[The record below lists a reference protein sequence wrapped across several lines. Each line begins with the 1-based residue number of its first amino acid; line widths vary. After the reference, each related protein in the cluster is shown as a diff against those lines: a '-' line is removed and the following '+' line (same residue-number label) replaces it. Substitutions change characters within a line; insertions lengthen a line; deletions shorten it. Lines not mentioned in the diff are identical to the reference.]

1 MEYQLFSAGANIPH
15 PKKAHRGGEDAYLVS
30 PPTHSTIAVADGV
43 GSWDKKGVN
52 PKHFA
57 EQILSTTY
65 EFIKS
70 GEKDPKIALTKGFA
84 QTVQIG
90 SATVCLGILHPDGI
104 FSVANIGDSGF
115 LVIRNGKILLDSEEQ
130 QHEFNYP
137 YQLGRDEHGQP
148 HGTDLPEDAETY
160 RLRLEVGDIIVM
172 GSDGLL
178 DNLWPKQIVE
188 IVNANM
194 DESAS
199 QLAHTLAAEASKEAE
214 GTTNYVP
221 FYHRAKQEGV
231 HYSSYTGGKMD
242 DITAIVAYVGEED

>member
-1 MEYQLFSAGANIPH
+1 VEYRLFSGGANLPH
-15 PKKAHRGGEDAYLVS
+15 PDKAHRGGEDAYLVS
-30 PPTHSTIAVADGV
+30 SPTHSTIAIADGV
-43 GSWDKKGVN
+43 GSWDKRGVN

-57 EQILSTTY
+57 EEILSTIY
-65 EFIKS
+65 ESIKS
-70 GEKDPKIALTKGFA
+70 GETDPKIALTKGYL

-104 FSVANIGDSGF
+104 FTVANIGDSGF
-115 LVIRNGKILLDSEEQ
+115 LVIRKGEILLDSEEQ

-160 RLRLEVGDIIVM
+160 RLRLNVGDVVVM

-188 IVNANM
+188 IVNAHPN
-194 DESAS
+194 ESAS
-199 QLAHTLAAEASKEAE
+199 QLAHRLAAEAFKEAQS
-214 GTTNYVP
+214 TTNYVP

-231 HYSSYTGGKMD
+231 NYSSFTGGKVD
-242 DITAIVAYVGEED
+242 DITTIVSYVGE